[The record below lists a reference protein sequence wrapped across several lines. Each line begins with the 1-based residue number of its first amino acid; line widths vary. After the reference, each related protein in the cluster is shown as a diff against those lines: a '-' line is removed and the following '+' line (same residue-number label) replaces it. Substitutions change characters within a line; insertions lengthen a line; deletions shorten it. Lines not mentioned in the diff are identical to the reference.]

1 MRKRPG
7 VSALSIK
14 IPSGPE
20 YTLKHVSHAL
30 QVNFFFPKVLLMG
43 ETPNSYCWSV
53 VIVAFS
59 EVVEFESFFGDG
71 VGEEDR

>member
-1 MRKRPG
+1 
-7 VSALSIK
+7 
-14 IPSGPE
+14 
-20 YTLKHVSHAL
+20 
-30 QVNFFFPKVLLMG
+30 MG

-71 VGEEDR
+71 EGEEDRYYSGDLIDWNE

>member
-1 MRKRPG
+1 
-7 VSALSIK
+7 
-14 IPSGPE
+14 
-20 YTLKHVSHAL
+20 
-30 QVNFFFPKVLLMG
+30 MG